1 MKLFLVR
8 HGQTEANAKKL
19 FNGRNEKDLNDVGV
33 NQIVNLIPEVEK
45 LPIDLII
52 ASPLKRTVHTA
63 NILNTKNLQLKTD
76 DRLLERDFKELTLKS
91 TNLILDKSKLYNLG
105 TYEEIEGI
113 EAFQV
118 VYDRVESFI
127 QDIKIKY
134 KDKNILIVT
143 HGDIIVAFEM
153 YFNKWRSKE
162 YPKIAELIKHEL

>member
-33 NQIVNLIPEVEK
+33 NQVVNLIPEVEK

-91 TNLILDKSKLYNLG
+91 TNLILDKSKLY
-105 TYEEIEGI
+105 
-113 EAFQV
+113 
-118 VYDRVESFI
+118 
-127 QDIKIKY
+127 KIY
-134 KDKNILIVT
+134 V
-143 HGDIIVAFEM
+143 
-153 YFNKWRSKE
+153 
-162 YPKIAELIKHEL
+162 